1 MKKNVILFCLLLV
14 TSGLFAQNSGR
25 GFAFQ
30 AVARN
35 LDGTV
40 MSSQNIELK
49 FSLKAGAMA
58 VSPTYVETHVTTTD
72 SFGVFAVTVGKGIM
86 VAATVASYADI
97 NFAEAEYWI
106 KVEVN
111 ESGTWTEIANQALLS
126 VPYAEAAGNVSA
138 IPTGT
143 VLTWAADASQVP
155 TGWVLCD
162 GQELSRT
169 VYADLYNVIGLSW
182 GEGTGNATFNVPDFR
197 GIFMRGVD
205 NPTGTSAAGRDDDA
219 NTRGPLLT
227 GGNSGNAVGSY
238 QLDEFD
244 QHNHSG
250 SSGSAGS
257 HNHGILVDNY
267 NWNWGAVHS
276 RGGGGQS
283 IGFMPWSGNAQLAYP
298 TDLMS
303 SNGSHNHSISI
314 GNNGGAE
321 TRPKNAYVNYIIKL

>member
-1 MKKNVILFCLLLV
+1 MKKVFLLFGMLLCVLLV
-14 TSGLFAQNSGR
+14 DAQNSGR

-58 VSPTYVETHVTTTD
+58 VSPTYVETHVATTD

-138 IPTGT
+138 VPTGT
-143 VLTWAADASQVP
+143 ILPFGGDATQVP
-155 TGWVLCD
+155 TGWFLCD
-162 GQELSRT
+162 GTELSRT
-169 VYADLYNVIGLSW
+169 VYANLYNVIGLNF
-182 GEGTGNATFNVPDFR
+182 GEGTGNATFNVPDMR
-197 GIFMRGVD
+197 GVFIRGVD
-205 NPTGTSAAGRDDDA
+205 NPTGTSAANKDPNA
-219 NTRGPLLT
+219 STRTPVN
-227 GGNSGNAVGSY
+227 GGNAGNAVGSY
-238 QLDEFD
+238 QGDEYV
-244 QHNHSG
+244 
-250 SSGSAGS
+250 S
-257 HNHGILVDNY
+257 HNHTGTTTGSGNHTHTGGEHQHPYAWRDLGGQGYVTVYSSSHGDD
-267 NWNWGAVHS
+267 GASGWTRAGYGGHTHT
-276 RGGGGQS
+276 GGGHSHG
-283 IGFMPWSGNAQLAYP
+283 I
-298 TDLMS
+298 S
-303 SNGSHNHSISI
+303 SQGGS
-314 GNNGGAE
+314 E
-321 TRPKNAYVNYIIKL
+321 TRSKNVYVNYIIKL